1 MSTAEGTPSAWN
13 GVNLVG
19 IPTGLFASAAFN
31 DYPLPVSISGVREMN
46 GALFEMLR
54 LSETA
59 EEAGAAFHNYMRAV
73 FGVNGEDQLP
83 SMPDGRRR
91 FRSSY
96 LRLLKGWGFDANSA
110 EGAVLKGWVES
121 RFGLLPTFHK
131 EVLARYPSRGW
142 MRYLEEKMGS
152 RFHNNSINLQLD
164 LLYEFCQWALARFFF
179 TGRHH
184 VTLYRGCNDFDEH
197 PVVVH
202 PGRHDYIVRLNNLV
216 SFTSE
221 RGVAETFGDRILEAR
236 VPLVKILFF
245 NRLLS
250 DHPLKGEGEFLVI
263 GGAYRMKVSYW

>member
-1 MSTAEGTPSAWN
+1 MNSTENLSPAWH

-19 IPTGLFASAAFN
+19 IPTGLLASAAFN
-31 DYPLPVSISGVREMN
+31 DFPLPLAIGGVREMN
-46 GALFEMLR
+46 SALFEMLR
-54 LSETA
+54 LSETV
-59 EEAGAAFHNYMRAV
+59 EEAGVAFQNYMRAV

-83 SMPDGRRR
+83 PLPNGKRR
-91 FRSSY
+91 FRASY

-131 EVLARYPSRGW
+131 GVLGRYPSSGW
-142 MRYLEEKMGS
+142 MRYQEEKMGS

-164 LLYEFCQWALARFFF
+164 LLYAFCQWTLTRFFF

-197 PVVVH
+197 PVVEHVGKH
-202 PGRHDYIVRLNNLV
+202 EVVVRLNNLV

-221 RGVAETFGDRILEAR
+221 RDVAETFGDRILEAR

-250 DHPLKGEGEFLVI
+250 DHPLKGEGEYLVI
-263 GGAYRMKVSYW
+263 GGDYRVKVSYW